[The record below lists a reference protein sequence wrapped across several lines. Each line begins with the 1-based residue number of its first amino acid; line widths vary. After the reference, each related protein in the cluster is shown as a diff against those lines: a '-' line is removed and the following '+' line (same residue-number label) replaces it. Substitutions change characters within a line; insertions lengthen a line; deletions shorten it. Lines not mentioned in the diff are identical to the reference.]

1 MTKTALETMLEQLLR
16 QNTLFMEM
24 MTELQKQLRAQ
35 GEQLEELRRSRENE
49 EAKKKE
55 ELDPDGEELSLDDD
69 DEGDDEP
76 MTPEQRHESEKEH
89 IMLMLETMGEEA
101 HDHMP
106 KFTDFVKKHDIDNL
120 KDFSE
125 GMFLHLMRRHFG
137 IGAVQGYLAKR
148 FEPFLHRSIV
158 RYFDMLGDD
167 HALNITDEDRAAA
180 EREEEQLRAAAKEV
194 ARAKMGA
201 TKGAFRLQGR
211 EDLERF
217 FNEQVVNIVT
227 RMDDYAAMGIG
238 FPRPFILEGP
248 PGCGKTYAV
257 EKLAEHLAWKTYRL
271 NSGTIGST
279 YVHGTAKKISELF
292 AEAEENAPALIIIDE
307 MDAFMPD
314 RARSDSGDHHHQ
326 VEEVDCFLQLLQG
339 AAENNILVVGMTN
352 YLDRIDPAILRTGRM
367 GTHFKVGMPSLA
379 EVQSVLR
386 LALEKRP
393 HAENIDLEGVAAQLL
408 DHPLS
413 DVTYVADE
421 AAMVAVRAGHKRIE
435 AADLDTALAHL
446 RTHNAAAAPRRALG
460 FCA

>member
-16 QNTLFMEM
+16 QNALLTEM
-24 MTELQKQLRAQ
+24 LTEQQKQLRAQ

-49 EAKKKE
+49 EAKKKD

-89 IMLMLETMGEEA
+89 IMLMLETMGEET

-137 IGAVQGYLAKR
+137 IGAVQGYRAKR

-167 HALNITDEDRAAA
+167 HALNISDEDRAAA
-180 EREEEQLRAAAKEV
+180 EREEEQLCAAAKEA

-201 TKGAFRLQGR
+201 AKGAFRLQGR

-217 FNEQVVNIVT
+217 FNEQVVHIVT
-227 RMDDYAAMGIG
+227 HLDDYAAMGIG

-279 YVHGTAKKISELF
+279 YVHGTAKKISEVF

-393 HAENIDLEGVAAQLL
+393 HAENIDLAGVAAQLL

-446 RTHNAAAAPRRALG
+446 RTHNAAAPRRALG

>member
-1 MTKTALETMLEQLLR
+1 MTKTALESMLEQLLR

-24 MTELQKQLRAQ
+24 MTEQQKQLRAQ

-49 EAKKKE
+49 EAEKKE
-55 ELDPDGEELSLDDD
+55 ERGPDGEELSLDDD
-69 DEGDDEP
+69 DEEDDEP
-76 MTPEQRHESEKEH
+76 VTPEQRHESEKEH

-137 IGAVQGYLAKR
+137 IGAVQGYIAKR
-148 FEPFLHRSIV
+148 FEPFLYRSIV

-180 EREEEQLRAAAKEV
+180 EREEEQLRAAAKEA

-201 TKGAFRLQGR
+201 AKGAFRLRGR

-257 EKLAEHLAWKTYRL
+257 ERLAEHLGWETYRI

-279 YVHGTAKKISELF
+279 YVHGTAKKIAELF
-292 AEAEENAPALIIIDE
+292 AEAEENAPALIIMDE

-314 RARSDSGDHHHQ
+314 RTRSDSGDHHHQ

-339 AAENNILVVGMTN
+339 AAEKNILVVGMTN

-386 LALEKRP
+386 LAVEKRP
-393 HAENIDLEGVAAQLL
+393 HAEELDLAGVAAQLL

-421 AAMVAVRAGHKRIE
+421 AAMTAVRAGRKRIE
-435 AADLDTALAHL
+435 AEDLEAALERL
-446 RTHNAAAAPRRALG
+446 RTHNAPAAPRRTLG

>member
-1 MTKTALETMLEQLLR
+1 MTKTALESMLEQLLR
-16 QNTLFMEM
+16 QNALLIEM
-24 MTELQKQLRAQ
+24 LAEQQKQLRDQ
-35 GEQLEELRRSRENE
+35 GEQLEELRRSREKEEE
-49 EAKKKE
+49 EAKKKD
-55 ELDPDGEELSLDDD
+55 ELDLTLGELSLDDD
-69 DEGDDEP
+69 EEE
-76 MTPEQRHESEKEH
+76 TQSPEQRHESEKEH
-89 IMLMLETMGEEA
+89 IMLMLETMGEET

-167 HALNITDEDRAAA
+167 NALNITDEDLAAA
-180 EREEEQLRAAAKEV
+180 EREEEQLRAAAKED

-201 TKGAFRLQGR
+201 AKGAFRLQGR

-217 FNEQVVNIVT
+217 FNEQVVHIVT
-227 RMDDYAAMGIG
+227 HLDDYAAMGIG

-292 AEAEENAPALIIIDE
+292 DEAEKNAPALIIIDE

-367 GTHFKVGMPSLA
+367 GTHLKVGMPSLE
-379 EVQSVLR
+379 EVECVLR
-386 LALEKRP
+386 LAVEKRP
-393 HAENIDLEGVAAQLL
+393 HAENIDLAGVAAQLL

-421 AAMVAVRAGHKRIE
+421 AAMVAVCAGHKRIE

-446 RTHNAAAAPRRALG
+446 RAHNAAAAPRRALG